1 MYILKISS
9 KAFIRLEQNGDVT
22 IVSNINRAT
31 AFNKMGDA
39 MRVAVQI
46 NNDLDTDLVKVFSL

>member
-31 AFNKMGDA
+31 TFSKMGDA

-46 NNDLDTDLVKVFSL
+46 NNDLDTDLVKVFSF

>member
-22 IVSNINRAT
+22 IVTNINRAT
-31 AFNKMGDA
+31 TFNKMGDA

-46 NNDLDTDLVKVFSL
+46 NNDLDTDLIKVFSL

>member
-22 IVSNINRAT
+22 IVNNTNRAT
-31 AFNKMGDA
+31 TFDKMGDA
-39 MRVAVQI
+39 MRAAVQI
-46 NNDLDTDLVKVFSL
+46 NNDLDTDLIRVFSL